1 MAVHSYHLAVVPART
16 SITALLKPPSGVD
29 VPGLRH
35 AECMTIMRLGAPIVS
50 PSRIQLRRLAVFA
63 SWDDEAAIDGF
74 LEHHPVGRRLAAG
87 WHVRLDFLR
96 RWGNVEA
103 FDGLPIETG
112 PTDPDEPVVAVTLAR
127 MRLTRLPRFLRWG
140 RPVETLVRDHPG
152 NTLAL
157 AGLRM
162 PRTVSTFSIWRTAHE
177 MTEMVLGHSAVD
189 EPERHI
195 AAMRERD
202 RKDFHFEFT
211 TLRFRTLS
219 EHGEWEGRRDLV
231 PVSTSAG

>member
-1 MAVHSYHLAVVPART
+1 MSVHSFHLAVVPVRSSVAAMLR
-16 SITALLKPPSGVD
+16 PPSSAD

-35 AECMTIMRLGAPIVS
+35 AECMTIMRLGAPVAS
-50 PSRIQLRRLAVFA
+50 PSRLQLRRLAVFA
-63 SWDDEAAIDGF
+63 SWDDEAALDSF
-74 LEHHPVGRRLAAG
+74 LQHHQLGRRLAAG

-96 RWGNVEA
+96 RWGSVA
-103 FDGLPIETG
+103 SFDGLPIESG

-157 AGLRM
+157 AALRM
-162 PRTVSTFSIWRTAHE
+162 PRTVSTFSIWRTAQE
-177 MTEMVLGHSAVD
+177 MTDMVGGHSAVD

-195 AAMRERD
+195 AAMHERD

-211 TLRFRTLS
+211 TLRFRALS
-219 EHGEWEGRRDLV
+219 EHGEWEGRRHLV
-231 PVSTSAG
+231 PVPTDT